1 MRWVNYI
8 NGNKDFL
15 LKKIV
20 RPFILSQFPKKY
32 WKGRWFMNSI
42 WLILIGIVAF
52 IVAYITYGAWL
63 AKKWGIDDEIKTPAH
78 TLRDDIDYCPTKTP
92 VLLGHHF
99 ASIAGAGPILGPIQ
113 AAVFGWVP
121 VFLWVVL
128 GSIFVGG
135 VHDMGSLFASIRHE
149 GKSIGE
155 IIHVNIGKSGKQL
168 FNIFAW
174 LTLLLVVAA
183 FTSICAE
190 TFTATPEAGTSSLL
204 FIVLAILFGYFVYR
218 RKLPLWIGT
227 IVGVALLFFCV
238 WLGYVY
244 PLVFSAD
251 KNTNILIWDIILLV
265 YITIASIVPVWILL
279 QPRDYLNSYLLYG
292 MLAGAVVGLFIMRP
306 DLKLPAFTTFN
317 TGGTNYLFP
326 MLFVTV
332 ACGAIS
338 GFHSLVG
345 SGTSSKQLNKESDTR
360 RVGYGA
366 MLIEGMLAV
375 VALIS
380 VAYIATS
387 SADVTAKT
395 PTEIFATGSATFMNT
410 FGLPVNVGKIFVSL
424 AISAFALTSLDTAT
438 RIGRYVFQEFFTPET
453 KDAKKSSILTNRYVS
468 TIITVLC
475 SAVLTFIGYRKVWP
489 VFGSANQMLAALAL
503 MGIAAYLIKMGKKVL
518 MIMLPMALM
527 FAVTLTA
534 LVLFMINNV
543 VLAKEPNYV
552 LFAIALILFVLAI
565 ILLIQALKVF
575 FGKKKDTSANINV

>member
-1 MRWVNYI
+1 
-8 NGNKDFL
+8 
-15 LKKIV
+15 
-20 RPFILSQFPKKY
+20 
-32 WKGRWFMNSI
+32 MNSL

-52 IVAYITYGAWL
+52 FIAYVSYGRWL
-63 AKKWGIDDEIKTPAH
+63 AKKWGIDDAIKTPAN
-78 TLRDDIDYCPTKTP
+78 TINDGIDYCPARTP

-121 VFLWVVL
+121 VFLWIVL

-135 VHDMGSLFASIRHE
+135 VHDMGSLFASIRHQ

-155 IIHVNIGKSGKQL
+155 VIHTNIGKSGKQL

-204 FIVLAILFGYFVYR
+204 FIVLAVLFGYFVYR
-218 RKLPLWIGT
+218 RKMPLWVGT
-227 IVGVALLFFCV
+227 IIGVALLFFCV
-238 WLGYVY
+238 YLGYKF
-244 PLVFSAD
+244 PLVFSPD
-251 KNTNILIWDIILLV
+251 KNTNILIWDIVLLV

-292 MLAGAVVGLFIMRP
+292 MLAGAVVGLFILRP
-306 DLKLPAFTTFN
+306 NLTLPAFTTFN
-317 TGGTNYLFP
+317 SGGVNYLFP

-345 SGTSSKQLNKESDTR
+345 SGTSSKQLNRESDTK

-366 MLIEGMLAV
+366 MLIEGMLAI
-375 VALIS
+375 VALIT
-380 VAYIATS
+380 VAYFAKSSGDVSAT
-387 SADVTAKT
+387 A
-395 PTEIFATGSATFMNT
+395 PTVIFANGAAAFMNT
-410 FGLPVNVGKIFVSL
+410 FGLPVEVGTIFVSL
-424 AISAFALTSLDTAT
+424 ALSAFALTSLDTAT
-438 RIGRYVFQEFFTPET
+438 RIGRYVFQEFFTSET
-453 KDAKKSSILTNRYVS
+453 KDAKNQSILTNRYVA

-475 SAVLTFIGYRKVWP
+475 STILTFIGYRKVWP
-489 VFGSANQMLAALAL
+489 AFGSANQMLAALAL
-503 MGIAAYLIKMGKKVL
+503 MGIAAYLIKSGKKTL
-518 MIMLPMALM
+518 MIMLPMAFM
-527 FAVTLTA
+527 FLVTLTA
-534 LVLFMINNV
+534 LVLFMINNLV
-543 VLAKEPNYV
+543 IAKEPNYV
-552 LFAIALILFVLAI
+552 LFAIALILFILAV

-575 FGKKKDTSANINV
+575 FGKRKDTSANIGV